1 MATKETNISIEIWK
15 ALTERLSE
23 NSLRLDIELT
33 GTKRMLN
40 DTISKCE
47 RLSAENEK
55 LREKLNEAE
64 KLLKESKNASEYEH
78 AVDENVILRL
88 QLAETKRWVKT
99 LEKLVDD
106 QLAECVRLH
115 ETIVNGVR

>member
-55 LREKLNEAE
+55 LREKLNEA
-64 KLLKESKNASEYEH
+64 
-78 AVDENVILRL
+78 
-88 QLAETKRWVKT
+88 TKWIKT
-99 LEKLVDD
+99 LEKLSDN

-115 ETIVNGVR
+115 ETIANGVR

>member
-1 MATKETNISIEIWK
+1 MATKETTISIEIWK

-33 GTKRMLN
+33 STKRMLN
-40 DTISKCE
+40 DTINKCE
-47 RLSAENEK
+47 RLTAENER
-55 LREKLNEAE
+55 LREK
-64 KLLKESKNASEYEH
+64 
-78 AVDENVILRL
+78 
-88 QLAETKRWVKT
+88 LAETKRWVKT

>member
-55 LREKLNEAE
+55 LREKLDEA
-64 KLLKESKNASEYEH
+64 KKW
-78 AVDENVILRL
+78 I
-88 QLAETKRWVKT
+88 KT
-99 LEKLVDD
+99 LEKLSDN

-115 ETIVNGVR
+115 ETIANGVR

>member
-55 LREKLNEAE
+55 LREKL
-64 KLLKESKNASEYEH
+64 
-78 AVDENVILRL
+78 
-88 QLAETKRWVKT
+88 AETKRWVKT